1 MDEIKVS
8 SIGKWVN
15 DDFVSRDR
23 AYRRKGTSWLR
34 IGRNTV
40 FFLRILYWKLNCFV
54 AFFFFKL
61 CTFAA
66 CPYSYSSN

>member
-8 SIGKWVN
+8 SIDEWVN

-23 AYRRKGTSWLR
+23 AYRRKGTSWSG

-40 FFLRILYWKLNCFV
+40 FFLRIL
-54 AFFFFKL
+54 
-61 CTFAA
+61 
-66 CPYSYSSN
+66 